1 MATKKITIPV
11 GFQFDDVTGELAN
24 VRKSLSNI
32 KINTNLGDSYSKA
45 FSRAEKEIEKL
56 QQRAA
61 RGFSSQSDIDAY
73 STGLNNVLN
82 ALERIQ
88 TLSGKIKFSD
98 LNLNGE
104 QLKQWNSLKNSLQ
117 SASQILN
124 NFKRNQIDS
133 LFQNNEQFA
142 STMKDVVGLTEQTYK
157 SYGELTSRI
166 NSTTKALQNQE
177 AQQQKNLELA
187 QAQLATYQ
195 GAKKNGGIESI
206 ASQYGH
212 QNKDGKWSFNANQ
225 GKENSAGR
233 TALLDYGKQAG
244 VFSDDDI
251 KRMNSA
257 NVSLQTIVNTFNNQ
271 LSSAIQKAKQDI
283 QDYQTALEQNKQKFE
298 AVKAAMEQLD
308 SALNNGSIQKAQKA
322 YNDAKVALD
331 NFEQSTTNAA
341 QGQAQMRTA
350 MATSTNQLKSYK
362 AELASF
368 RSQLDTM
375 QSADNLFNSLTS
387 SVKQLVGF
395 GAVLTQVRRGIQLA
409 VSQIQELD
417 SAMNG
422 ISVVTNMS
430 TAELWG
436 QIDTYMAIAKQYGV
450 TTEGTYQ
457 VSQLYYQMGLDT
469 NSVMELTTETLK
481 MAKIAN
487 LDYASATDYMT
498 TAMNGFQMAAS
509 DAGRIVDVYSEL
521 AGIAATDTS
530 ELAVAMS
537 KTAAIANSAGM
548 SFEAT
553 SAMLTQMIE
562 STREAPEAL
571 GTSLKTVIARMQE
584 MKSNPTQL
592 IEVDGEAASLNKMD
606 TALSSVGIKLK
617 DASGQFRNLDEV
629 IFELSKIWDTL
640 DRNTQRW
647 IANTAAGSRQQSRFI
662 SLLSDSERLQE
673 LYTAALDSEDAA
685 LVQYSKSL
693 DSMESKLNQLSTS
706 FQQFYM
712 QIFNGETL
720 KAAVEYLTQ
729 FVDKLNEVGPV
740 GAIAIVGSLISA
752 LGSIGMAMSTK
763 IAAAYKTSKE
773 YLDGRKAEIQAIG
786 DSWWDG
792 FVASFVPKVQ
802 TATNQAVQILQNA
815 QTQVQG
821 GTGTPSTTGTP
832 HRRSGRNDGKAR
844 GSIPSTNALDNAT
857 KSENKYAD
865 AAKRAMTG
873 LTKFAP
879 AISLVS
885 TLLYSNADAADKASV
900 TIARLGS
907 FAKIG
912 AGIAQVYSGQ
922 VVSGITTIV
931 SGLAQLIGLEE
942 TAGEKLSR
950 LKKDAEKANIAR
962 AESKTNLTTLDS
974 TYKKYI
980 RLRDA
985 QYESNEAYE
994 EWISYNQQIIS
1005 DYPELATTYDSQ
1017 GTLIAKLAEK
1027 YDALKQS
1034 ADLAYKS
1041 QKKISQDADAEVAS
1055 QPLYKFTAA
1064 GVGNQ
1069 SDKTVQSI
1077 LASVGEA
1084 TTQEEARNYLFQ
1096 KLTGM
1101 SYDDAMSE
1109 WEKNYGNR
1117 SYAEASEY
1125 SQMPIFSYLS
1135 MPKRLAEL
1143 AESDNPQQYWKDN
1156 DFESLMGLTLDD
1168 FLNIWNHYQEILQ
1181 AGSATLYKD
1190 ATTNI
1195 DEAVNELDSS
1205 YSDIQKTILK
1215 TYLQNQLNTLY
1226 TAGEL
1231 TVEKFA
1237 ELYNPSAIN
1246 GFVQAAISTQTQEG
1260 GFLQKYTDEQL
1271 KNLQDIQA
1279 NIANYS
1285 LAAYTALSHEERGAL
1300 SDIYGIS
1307 IDDFLEPITL
1317 YQKKISAL
1325 SGLDN
1330 IGKEEQGKIKDTLIS
1345 LPTNILQNY
1354 FGSLSA
1360 LTKLSTIEGTDKD
1373 TVISGYID
1381 FFSELSQMG
1390 LDYAT
1395 LSSLL
1400 TDADFTTRSGI
1411 LSFADSLEKIGVSL
1425 TSVDLSK
1432 IANLIPISMAD
1443 AEQGLTNLSTQ
1454 LTAAADVIK
1463 DLTGTDTAKQVAA
1476 MQQISSLVG
1485 DTMKVKGEEYKT
1497 SDVLSYIMS
1506 GQDVTGEFQEAIY
1519 DLFIHQAK
1527 VTYSQILDELAEAQ
1541 DASTDEGKK
1550 NLEAIAT
1557 YKTMLDN
1564 IDHIVEKNIGQR
1576 ASNIVTVAEELLQDI
1591 LSGKAASISTNDRQA
1606 LTQAGNEGITIAKM
1620 LEQTSTGTWT
1630 LKKDVTISQFAAAI
1644 QDLIEHGIE
1653 GPGIQLI
1660 KDILAGNQEAFAQAA
1675 QQSDYEKFIQ
1685 PLIDGVSD
1693 SGQIAIDES
1702 FRQTLKDSGL
1712 YDIFSKLFDENAL
1725 TAITG
1730 EYDFTGTVKQY
1741 FDMIEQVIQKIFFG
1755 DDQTQMLAAFKAYR
1769 AKYEAGL
1776 EQSRSYYAADQELD
1790 KALKPNISSAE
1801 VVEITKALIEC
1812 TGSADD
1818 AREAIKRFGLEANKD
1833 FFQTADGKY
1842 GLTTIGKEKIGI
1854 SNLEDRQAV
1863 LKKINELQEQSTGLT
1878 LEEIQ
1883 KNQDLLAIYKA
1894 QLQVLNERQQKVATD
1909 SDNAN
1914 ELLDAPE
1921 EFAKNVISLGDS
1933 LKQLGKT
1940 GYIEIETLSNYMRN
1954 LGDNS
1959 EFVKTLGK
1967 ELDLPAESIGN
1978 VSKTIDA
1985 LYNST
1990 AKLKTIDGKA
2000 MINLGVDL
2008 GSMLTNASS
2017 VDLKGVAQQNID
2029 MLDGMIATLE
2039 ALQAL
2044 EDTKIDGGIKMDMLT
2059 EATFTTTDGKSF
2071 TSFNDLWQ
2079 TFKETAKDDSDLW
2092 VDFAAHVTA
2101 DIQTEEGQRQFIDWL
2116 LSNQALQQSMGI
2128 KTKTLNEDL
2137 ILAINTVVTD
2147 DMTTE
2152 QAQNAIIQFL
2162 EEKKRQ
2168 AKKAVDKTPSTINDT
2183 ITVNT
2188 TFKDG
2193 IITDGRKIAEEM
2205 SNGAMD
2211 EDYKRKRASTDTS
2224 STIQQELVIHSNV
2237 EEVQKAV
2244 DELAKDRTSTL
2255 TIVKKIEEATE
2266 PTSIEP
2272 TTSYD
2277 EKSIPA
2283 IQQTPTPEQQ
2293 KLAQETNDALEETSS
2308 GISAIVEWVKGF
2320 SQRGA
2325 GSQAVAQPLAPPN
2338 KTTTSITPTQT
2349 PSPTATPT
2357 PRQGKGTES
2366 TSTIILEVDDKSA
2379 QQEVNNFLKENDGK
2393 VISFKAEA
2401 DTKQTI
2407 ASADEATQ
2415 EIEGQDPVV
2424 NIDGDPA
2431 DALAETQY
2439 AVGVI
2444 DNSNGTINVGADASA
2459 VYEAVN
2465 DLRNNLS
2472 GVNID
2477 VNLIPTVAAKGKKG
2491 GKDGGLTYTARASG
2505 GGVPKT
2511 ERSLVGELGPELVVH
2526 DNSYRI
2532 VGQYGAEFV
2541 KLNRGDV
2548 VFNASDTAR
2557 LLQNKS
2563 GVRGTALVNG
2573 TGPAY
2578 GSGLSGA
2585 IGALKEARAAWS
2597 SILNSVPDMLKK
2609 GSGGGG
2615 GGGGGGDESEKE
2627 YLMQLEKWFNWL
2639 RRIEEL
2645 ENRITV
2651 LRAKRENLKDGK
2663 QYADSIYEENAYLKK
2678 QSELYAGL
2686 IEEQKAYRKQLRDD
2700 YLKNYSKYFYFIGDA
2715 IQINSDAI
2723 LADTKNNEE
2732 LGDKIQDLIDDYKDV
2747 TEQITDNTEK
2757 LEENKTQMDE
2767 NIKTLRDKYIDME
2780 NEILDALK
2788 NMYQQEIDKKQKA
2801 LDKMKEADDDYLN
2814 ALKKNLDKEKDL
2826 REKSKTQEE
2835 KQTLQRKIALLS
2847 RDTSGANA
2855 KEIADLRKQLR
2866 DMQEE
2871 QYFTDRED
2879 AITSAEDAAQ
2889 AQQDT
2894 LQKEIDNLTEAND
2907 IKLENMRL
2915 YWAEVEDII
2924 NQGSENILTFL
2935 QSYSDSY
2942 MEMSKVQ
2949 QEDYTSTWKQTIDAA
2964 LEYAKDM
2971 QKQFNEIIAEITN
2984 IIKNGVGNTTG
2995 GLESG
3000 SSGNSSKGGSGGYGD
3015 FIGNGN
3021 GNKKDPKNKKDTA
3034 DDVDAVSGADGKP
3047 TNENY
3052 LASLGNGILDYAK
3065 KLWRQVLE
3073 QSQKK
3078 EEVEERGTSKYNS
3091 KNNKTV
3097 IKKTTGGKRTIDRT
3111 FSKYA
3116 SGGYVDYTGLAWVDG
3131 TPSKPETFLS
3141 NADTNLLANFL
3152 KAAHSLELG
3161 LSSSSSVRNSTISG
3175 APTVNVDSVE
3185 INITQAEL
3193 KDDADLNKLSQDLS
3207 QKFLMDIARQS
3218 GNISVS
3224 RR

>member
-117 SASQILN
+117 NATQILN
-124 NFKRNQIDS
+124 NFKRNQINS

-142 STMKDVVGLTEQTYK
+142 STMKNIVGLTEQTYT

-177 AQQQKNLELA
+177 VQQQKNLELA

-195 GAKKNGGIESI
+195 GAKKNGGIEGI

-341 QGQAQMRTA
+341 QGQTQMRTA

-436 QIDTYMAIAKQYGV
+436 QINTYMAIAKQYGV

-815 QTQVQG
+815 QAQVEDE
-821 GTGTPSTTGTP
+821 TNAPATTGIL
-832 HRRSGRNDGKAR
+832 HRRSRRNDGK
-844 GSIPSTNALDNAT
+844 PAT
-857 KSENKYAD
+857 GILKQTTEATERVVNKYD
-865 AAKRAMTG
+865 TLIGAASK
-873 LTKFAP
+873 LAP
-879 AISLVS
+879 IINLVS
-885 TLLYSNADAADKASV
+885 TYFFANADAANTASV
-900 TIARLGS
+900 ALARVTSVAQIGVGVAQVLSNNLAGLLTIA
-907 FAKIG
+907 
-912 AGIAQVYSGQ
+912 
-922 VVSGITTIV
+922 SGI
-931 SGLAQLIGLEE
+931 GQLIGLYES
-942 TAGEKLSR
+942 ANEKIAR
-950 LKKDAEKANIAR
+950 FKKNAESANISR
-962 AESKTNLTTLDS
+962 AESKSNLTTLDS
-974 TYKKYI
+974 AYKKYI

-994 EWISYNQQIIS
+994 EWIKYNQQIIS
-1005 DYPELATTYDSQ
+1005 DYPQLATTYDSQ
-1017 GTLIAKLAEK
+1017 GNLVADLANK
-1027 YDALKQS
+1027 YDALRES
-1034 ADLAYKS
+1034 ADAAYKT
-1041 QKKISQDADAEVAS
+1041 QKKISQEADVQLASESAYKFSAFGIAAANEKTGSNVLSGIGKATNQEQARELLFSAFGVKGPAYKNGLAYQNGQLSPEEYTSGLYDAEVMAREQFLRELLDAADPERYWAENES
-1055 QPLYKFTAA
+1055 QVKEL
-1064 GVGNQ
+1064 
-1069 SDKTVQSI
+1069 SD
-1077 LASVGEA
+1077 
-1084 TTQEEARNYLFQ
+1084 F
-1096 KLTGM
+1096 
-1101 SYDDAMSE
+1101 
-1109 WEKNYGNR
+1109 W
-1117 SYAEASEY
+1117 
-1125 SQMPIFSYLS
+1125 
-1135 MPKRLAEL
+1135 
-1143 AESDNPQQYWKDN
+1143 
-1156 DFESLMGLTLDD
+1156 GLTLDD
-1168 FLNIWNHYQEILQ
+1168 ILNIGTNYDLILQ
-1181 AGSATLYKD
+1181 SGSSTLYKD
-1190 ATTNI
+1190 ASTNI
-1195 DEAVNELDSS
+1195 EETVNALGEAYNET
-1205 YSDIQKTILK
+1205 QKQLLRDF
-1215 TYLQNQLNTLY
+1215 LQNQLDTLY
-1226 TAGEL
+1226 TAGQL
-1231 TVEKFA
+1231 TTDIFTSQYDV
-1237 ELYNPSAIN
+1237 SAIDKTVN
-1246 GFVQAAISTQTQEG
+1246 DAINAQFGESG
-1260 GFLQKYTDEQL
+1260 SLANYTEKEL
-1271 KNLQDIQA
+1271 KKLQDFKA
-1279 NIANYS
+1279 GLATHS
-1285 LAAYTALSHEERGAL
+1285 LKDYKELDQDTKETLK
-1300 SDIYGIS
+1300 DIYGITS
-1307 IDDFLEPITL
+1307 EDFTDPIELYINRIAQIPEAVEKGLTDNTGEFIDDRI
-1317 YQKKISAL
+1317 YQ
-1325 SGLDN
+1325 
-1330 IGKEEQGKIKDTLIS
+1330 
-1345 LPTNILQNY
+1345 
-1354 FGSLSA
+1354 SLSNLPIA
-1360 LTKLSTIEGTDKD
+1360 FLSTYYE
-1373 TVISGYID
+1373 S
-1381 FFSELSQMG
+1381 LSQLFQQTNLG
-1390 LDYAT
+1390 DNKDKVIDDYINLFSQLSSLDLDYST

-1400 TDADFTTRSGI
+1400 TDSDFTTRSGVLAFSDALVKAGI
-1411 LSFADSLEKIGVSL
+1411 
-1425 TSVDLSK
+1425 DLKESG
-1432 IANLIPISMAD
+1432 IDLNETASLIPISMAD
-1443 AEQGLTNLSTQ
+1443 AEQSLTSLQTSMASAADIIKNLQGYDSEKKLAAYNTLST
-1454 LTAAADVIK
+1454 LGIDTDKISALAMGE
-1463 DLTGTDTAKQVAA
+1463 DLTGKITQEVYDKYIS
-1476 MQQISSLVG
+1476 QQ
-1485 DTMKVKGEEYKT
+1485 K
-1497 SDVLSYIMS
+1497 
-1506 GQDVTGEFQEAIY
+1506 A
-1519 DLFIHQAK
+1519 
-1527 VTYSQILDELAEAQ
+1527 
-1541 DASTDEGKK
+1541 
-1550 NLEAIAT
+1550 NLEAI
-1557 YKTMLDN
+1557 
-1564 IDHIVEKNIGQR
+1564 IDSLYNAEGTTDEQR
-1576 ASNIVTVAEELLQDI
+1576 AYLDAISAMIAAFDKEVAEAAGTRATNIVSLV
-1591 LSGKAASISTNDRQA
+1591 LSQMEDVLGGKAPTLSRNDISA
-1606 LTQAGNEGITIAKM
+1606 LQTYAPDMVKM
-1620 LEQTSTGTWT
+1620 LEQTGNNTWT
-1630 LKKDVTISQFAAAI
+1630 LKAGITTKQWADAISGLANSV
-1644 QDLIEHGIE
+1644 DEPGIE
-1653 GPGIQLI
+1653 LVRTLQNSSQEEWDKAVRDADLENFITPMLEAISDGGEITFNEDIYKFLSEQLG
-1660 KDILAGNQEAFAQAA
+1660 KNVVDKML
-1675 QQSDYEKFIQ
+1675 D
-1685 PLIDGVSD
+1685 PD
-1693 SGQIAIDES
+1693 
-1702 FRQTLKDSGL
+1702 
-1712 YDIFSKLFDENAL
+1712 AL
-1725 TAITG
+1725 TAFTSL
-1730 EYDFTGTVKQY
+1730 YDFDGTVKEWL
-1741 FDMIEQVIQKIFFG
+1741 DMVQKIIDKLFPNYH
-1755 DDQTQMLAAFKAYR
+1755 DDFIKWREKNEYGLNQSREYNRAQEKMDKVHQANETPEAMADIVLKMKNMEASTDDATEAVRRFNLEYTDLVQLANGKWGLST
-1769 AKYEAGL
+1769 AGL
-1776 EQSRSYYAADQELD
+1776 KKFELDAQIVSVEDYRNEIAKLKEELLSAQKSGIKGSQEEANRIKTLIALREQELKLLNEKNQLVSQD
-1790 KALKPNISSAE
+1790 
-1801 VVEITKALIEC
+1801 
-1812 TGSADD
+1812 ADD
-1818 AREAIKRFGLEANKD
+1818 YN
-1833 FFQTADGKY
+1833 T
-1842 GLTTIGKEKIGI
+1842 
-1854 SNLEDRQAV
+1854 
-1863 LKKINELQEQSTGLT
+1863 
-1878 LEEIQ
+1878 
-1883 KNQDLLAIYKA
+1883 
-1894 QLQVLNERQQKVATD
+1894 
-1909 SDNAN
+1909 
-1914 ELLDAPE
+1914 LLDAPE
-1921 EFAKNVISLGDS
+1921 NYAKNILSYADE
-1933 LKQLGKT
+1933 LKKAAKT
-1940 GYIEIETLSNYMRN
+1940 GYIEISTLSNVINN
-1954 LGDNS
+1954 LG
-1959 EFVKTLGK
+1959 
-1967 ELDLPAESIGN
+1967 PASNTAKVLSKQLN
-1978 VSKTIDA
+1978 VPLLKDGTANIVALTDA
-1985 LYNST
+1985 LYST
-1990 AKLKTIDGKA
+1990 KKLATIDGKPMVQIGAA
-2000 MINLGVDL
+2000 MANMLQGAAQLDL
-2008 GSMLTNASS
+2008 E
-2017 VDLKGVAQQNID
+2017 GVAQQNID

-2044 EDTKIDGGIKMDMLT
+2044 KDTKIDGGIKMDMLT

-2079 TFKETAKDDSDLW
+2079 TFKETAEDDSDLW
-2092 VDFAAHVTA
+2092 IDFAAHVTA

-2128 KTKTLNEDL
+2128 TSRTVPIDVLTKIQTIDLEDPDS
-2137 ILAINTVVTD
+2137 IDEAKFAI
-2147 DMTTE
+2147 E
-2152 QAQNAIIQFL
+2152 RWLGIIQKNL
-2162 EEKKRQ
+2162 QTTANENPTAIE
-2168 AKKAVDKTPSTINDT
+2168 TTT
-2183 ITVNT
+2183 TVNT
-2188 TFKDG
+2188 TLKDG
-2193 IITDGRKIAEEM
+2193 TITDGRKIAEEM
-2205 SNGAMD
+2205 SDSAMD
-2211 EDYKRKRASTDTS
+2211 EDYRRKRASTDTITTN
-2224 STIQQELVIHSNV
+2224 TIQQELVIHSNV

-2255 TIVKKIEEATE
+2255 TIVKKVEEATE
-2266 PTSIEP
+2266 LTFIEP

-2277 EKSIPA
+2277 ENSIPV

-2308 GISAIVEWVKGF
+2308 GVSAIVEWVKGLP
-2320 SQRGA
+2320 QRGA
-2325 GSQAVAQPLAPPN
+2325 GAQAVAQPLMPPN
-2338 KTTTSITPTQT
+2338 KASTSVASTQT
-2349 PSPTATPT
+2349 PSPTATPA
-2357 PRQGKGTES
+2357 PRQGKETES
-2366 TSTIILEVDDKSA
+2366 TSTITLEVNDKSA
-2379 QQEVNNFLKENDGK
+2379 QQKVDNFLKENDGK

-2407 ASADEATQ
+2407 ASADKATQ
-2415 EIEGQDPVV
+2415 KIEGQDPVV

-2477 VNLIPTVAAKGKKG
+2477 VNLIPTVAARGKKG
-2491 GKDGGLTYTARASG
+2491 GKGGGQVYTARASG

-2511 ERSLVGELGPELVVH
+2511 EQSLVGELGPELVVH

-2585 IGALKEARAAWS
+2585 IGALKKARATWS

-2686 IEEQKAYRKQLRDD
+2686 IEEQKAYRKQLQND

-2767 NIKTLRDKYIDME
+2767 NIKALRDKYIDME

-2788 NMYQQEIDKKQKA
+2788 NMYQQEIDEKQKA

-2971 QKQFNEIIAEITN
+2971 QKQFNEIIAEITETMN
-2984 IIKNGVGNTTG
+2984 SGLGNTTG

-3000 SSGNSSKGGSGGYGD
+3000 SSNNQKGSGNDYGD
-3015 FIGNGN
+3015 LRGSGNDSDKPD
-3021 GNKKDPKNKKDTA
+3021 KKLTDSVLLKNLKKFYELQIRSLQAAKDRANA
-3034 DDVDAVSGADGKP
+3034 D
-3047 TNENY
+3047 
-3052 LASLGNGILDYAK
+3052 LAK
-3065 KLWRQVLE
+3065 KQE
-3073 QSQKK
+3073 IK
-3078 EEVEERGTSKYNS
+3078 RGTSKYNS

-3097 IKKTTGGKRTIDRT
+3097 IKKTTGGKRIIDRT

>member
-24 VRKSLSNI
+24 VKKSLSNI
-32 KINTNLGDSYSKA
+32 KINTNLSDSYTKA

-73 STGLNNVLN
+73 STGLNSVLD

-98 LNLNGE
+98 LILNSE

-117 SASQILN
+117 SATQTLN
-124 NFKRNQIDS
+124 NFKRNQING

-142 STMKDVVGLTEQTYK
+142 STMKNIVGLTEQTYTN
-157 SYGELTSRI
+157 YGDLTSKI

-187 QAQLATYQ
+187 QAQLAAYQ
-195 GAKKNGGIESI
+195 GAKKNGGIESV

-233 TALLDYGKQAG
+233 TALLNYGKQAG

-271 LSSAIQKAKQDI
+271 LSSATKKAKQDI
-283 QDYQTALEQNKQKFE
+283 QDYQGALEQNKQKLE

-308 SALNNGSIQKAQKA
+308 SALNNGSIQNAQNAFNNAKA
-322 YNDAKVALD
+322 ALD
-331 NFEQSTTNAA
+331 NFEQSTTDAA
-341 QGQAQMRTA
+341 RSQANMNTA
-350 MATSTNQLKSYK
+350 MAESNTQLKGYK

-436 QIDTYMAIAKQYGV
+436 QINTYMAIAKQYGV

-469 NSVMELTTETLK
+469 SSVMELTTETLK

-498 TAMNGFQMAAS
+498 TAMNGFQLSAS
-509 DAGRIVDVYSEL
+509 EAGRIVDVYSEL

-592 IEVDGEAASLNKMD
+592 IEVDGETASLNKMD

-720 KAAVEYLTQ
+720 KSAVEYITQ

-740 GAIAIVGSLISA
+740 GAIAIVGSLVSA

-763 IAAAYKTSKE
+763 IAAAYKVSKE
-773 YLDGRKAEIQAIG
+773 FLDKRKTEIQAIG

-792 FVASFVPKVQ
+792 FVVNFVPKVQ
-802 TATNQAVQILQNA
+802 AATNQAVQILQNA
-815 QTQVQG
+815 QTQGQG
-821 GTGTPSTTGTP
+821 
-832 HRRSGRNDGKAR
+832 GRNDGKAR
-844 GSIPSTNALDNAT
+844 GSTPSTDALDNAT
-857 KSENKYAD
+857 KSTNKYAD
-865 AAKRAMTG
+865 ATKWAMNG
-873 LTKFAP
+873 LTKLAP

-900 TIARLGS
+900 TIAKVGS

-912 AGIAQVYSGQ
+912 VGIAQVYSGQ
-922 VVSGITTIV
+922 IISGITTIV

-950 LKKDAEKANIAR
+950 LKKNAEKANIAR
-962 AESKTNLTTLDS
+962 AESKTSLTTLDS

-1017 GTLIAKLAEK
+1017 GNLIAKLAEK
-1027 YDALKQS
+1027 YDVLKQS

-1041 QKKISQDADAEVAS
+1041 QKKISQAADVEVAS
-1055 QPLYKFTAA
+1055 QPLYKFTTA
-1064 GVGNQ
+1064 GVGDQSNKSVQNILNAVGKAANQ
-1069 SDKTVQSI
+1069 K
-1077 LASVGEA
+1077 EA
-1084 TTQEEARNYLFQ
+1084 TNILFEQ
-1096 KLTGM
+1096 LTGM
-1101 SYDDAMSE
+1101 SRDNAIRDWTSIFGD
-1109 WEKNYGNR
+1109 K
-1117 SYAEASEY
+1117 SYEDVIDTNDVTKLT
-1125 SQMPIFSYLS
+1125 P
-1135 MPKRLAEL
+1135 EL
-1143 AESDNPQQYWKDN
+1143 AAAMQLNALLDSGNPR
-1156 DFESLMGLTLDD
+1156 DFWDKYQIGNTQGLSLDD
-1168 FLNIWNHYQEILQ
+1168 ILNITGHYSEILQ
-1181 AGSATLYKD
+1181 SGSSTLYKN
-1190 ATTNI
+1190 ASTNI

-1215 TYLQNQLNTLY
+1215 TYLQNQLNALY

-1237 ELYNPSAIN
+1237 ESYDPFTIN
-1246 GFVQAAISTQTQEG
+1246 GFVQAAIGTQTQEG
-1260 GFLQKYTDEQL
+1260 GFLQKYTEDQL
-1271 KNLQDIQA
+1271 KQIQDFQA
-1279 NIANYS
+1279 GLSTHS
-1285 LAAYTALSHEERGAL
+1285 LKDFENFDYKDALTQ
-1300 SDIYGIS
+1300 IYGITS
-1307 IDDFLEPITL
+1307 EDFTDPIKLYISRIAQIPEAVKKELVDNTGEFIDDRIYQSLSNLPITF
-1317 YQKKISAL
+1317 L
-1325 SGLDN
+1325 STYYESLSQLFQQTNLGDN
-1330 IGKEEQGKIKDTLIS
+1330 KEE
-1345 LPTNILQNY
+1345 
-1354 FGSLSA
+1354 
-1360 LTKLSTIEGTDKD
+1360 
-1373 TVISGYID
+1373 VINDYID
-1381 FFSELSQMG
+1381 LFSQLSSMN
-1390 LDYAT
+1390 LDYST

-1400 TDADFTTRSGI
+1400 TDADFSTRSGVLAFSDALVKAGI
-1411 LSFADSLEKIGVSL
+1411 
-1425 TSVDLSK
+1425 DLKESGIDLNK
-1432 IANLIPISMAD
+1432 TANLIPISMAD

-1454 LTAAADVIK
+1454 VTTAANTIK
-1463 DLTGTDTAKQVAA
+1463 DLTGTDAAKQIAA
-1476 MQQISSLVG
+1476 MQQILNLAG
-1485 DTMKVKGEEYKT
+1485 NTMKVNGHEYAT
-1497 SDVLSYIMS
+1497 SEVLSYITS
-1506 GQDVTGEFQEAIY
+1506 GQDTIGDFQKAIY
-1519 DLFIHQAK
+1519 DLYINQTRT
-1527 VTYSQILDELAEAQ
+1527 TYTQILDELAKAQ
-1541 DASTDEGKK
+1541 DTKTEGQK
-1550 NLEAIAT
+1550 NLEMIAT
-1557 YKTMLDN
+1557 YKAMLSN
-1564 IDHIVEKNIGQR
+1564 IDNMVAENIDQR
-1576 ASNIVTVAEELLQDI
+1576 ASNIVTVAEGLLQDI
-1591 LSGKAASISTNDRQA
+1591 LGGKSTSISTNDRQA
-1606 LTQAGNEGITIAKM
+1606 LMQVGQLGKNVADM
-1620 LEQTSTGTWT
+1620 LEQTSTGVWT
-1630 LKKDVTISQFAAAI
+1630 VKKEYTVSEFATAI
-1644 QDLIEHGIE
+1644 QNLIEDGIID
-1653 GPGIQLI
+1653 PGISLI
-1660 KDILAGNQEAFAQAA
+1660 QEILTNNKDAFAQAA
-1675 QQSDYEKFIQ
+1675 QQSDYDKFIQ
-1685 PLIDGVSD
+1685 PLIDSVND

-1702 FRQTLKDSGL
+1702 FRQVLKDKGL
-1712 YDIFSKLFDENAL
+1712 YDIFSSLFDENAL
-1725 TAITG
+1725 TAITD
-1730 EYDFTGTVKQY
+1730 EYDFTGTVKEY
-1741 FDMIEQVIQKIFFG
+1741 FDKIELIIQQIFSG
-1755 DDQTQMLAAFKAYR
+1755 DSQTQMLAAFKAYR

-1801 VVEITKALIEC
+1801 VAEITKALIEC

-1833 FFQTADGKY
+1833 FFQTSDGKY
-1842 GLTTIGKEKIGI
+1842 GLTAIGREKIGI

-1863 LKKINELQEQSTGLT
+1863 LKKINKLQEESTGLT
-1878 LEEIQ
+1878 FEEVQ

-1914 ELLDAPE
+1914 DLLDAPE

-1954 LGDNS
+1954 LRDNS
-1959 EFVKTLGK
+1959 EFVKTLGR

-2000 MINLGVDL
+2000 MINLGVDIA
-2008 GSMLTNASS
+2008 SMLTDASS
-2017 VDLKGVAQQNID
+2017 IDLKDVAQQNID

-2044 EDTKIDGGIKMDMLT
+2044 EEAGEDIDAGIKIDLLT
-2059 EATFTTTDGKSF
+2059 QATFTDAETGESF
-2071 TSFNDLWQ
+2071 KDFNALWERFKQVAEDEPDLYAQ
-2079 TFKETAKDDSDLW
+2079 LSMHLTESIT
-2092 VDFAAHVTA
+2092 
-2101 DIQTEEGQRQFIDWL
+2101 TEEGQKQVLDWIA
-2116 LSNQALQQSMGI
+2116 SDTGLQQKMGVSSRVVPENVI
-2128 KTKTLNEDL
+2128 
-2137 ILAINTVVTD
+2137 IQINTIDVD
-2147 DMTTE
+2147 DT
-2152 QAQNAIIQFL
+2152 
-2162 EEKKRQ
+2162 
-2168 AKKAVDKTPSTINDT
+2168 DT
-2183 ITVNT
+2183 IDRAQDAISKWLNGLAGT
-2188 TFKDG
+2188 TQQVADDNP
-2193 IITDGRKIAEEM
+2193 ITPEVTITPEI
-2205 SNGAMD
+2205 N
-2211 EDYKRKRASTDTS
+2211 TDTTNS
-2224 STIQQELVIHSNV
+2224 NNWLDRAIETGNKAIAAITEETVSEPAATTVEIEPETTKYDEFVTSTKVPLVQNLEIQSNV

-2255 TIVKKIEEATE
+2255 TIVKKVEEATE
-2266 PTSIEP
+2266 PTFIGP

-2277 EKSIPA
+2277 EKSIPV

-2293 KLAQETNDALEETSS
+2293 KLAQKTTNALEEISS
-2308 GISAIVEWVKGF
+2308 GVPTIAEWVKGL
-2320 SQRGA
+2320 SQRETGA
-2325 GSQAVAQPLAPPN
+2325 EAVARPLPPPN
-2338 KTTTSITPTQT
+2338 QALTSAAPTQT
-2349 PSPTATPT
+2349 PSPAATPA
-2357 PRQGKGTES
+2357 PSQGKGAKS
-2366 TSTIILEVDDKSA
+2366 TLTTILEVDDTSA
-2379 QQEVNNFLKENDGK
+2379 QQEIDNFLTKNNNQ
-2393 VISFKAEA
+2393 VISFKVEG
-2401 DTKQTI
+2401 DTEQTI
-2407 ASADEATQ
+2407 ASADKATQ

-2424 NIDGDPA
+2424 NINGDPA
-2431 DALAETQY
+2431 DALAEAQY

-2444 DNSNGTINVGADASA
+2444 DSSGGTINVGADASE
-2459 VYEAVN
+2459 VYAAVN
-2465 DLRNNLS
+2465 ELKENLS
-2472 GVNID
+2472 NVNIN
-2477 VNLIPTVAAKGKKG
+2477 VNLIPNIGQKNRKG
-2491 GKDGGLTYTARASG
+2491 GTGGKQSYTARANG

-2511 ERSLVGELGPELVVH
+2511 EQALVGELGPELVVH
-2526 DNSYRI
+2526 DNSYRV

-2541 KLNRGDV
+2541 KLNHGDI

-2557 LLQNKS
+2557 LLKHKS

-2578 GSGLSGA
+2578 GSGLSSA
-2585 IGALKEARAAWS
+2585 ISALKEARAAWS

-2615 GGGGGGDESEKE
+2615 GGGGGGDDEKE

-2663 QYADSIYEENAYLKK
+2663 QYANSIYEENAYLKK
-2678 QSELYAGL
+2678 QSGLYAGL
-2686 IEEQKAYRKQLRDD
+2686 IEEQKVYRKQLQDD
-2700 YLKNYSKYFYFIGDA
+2700 YLKNYSKYFYFVGDA
-2715 IQINSDAI
+2715 IQINSEAI

-2767 NIKTLRDKYIDME
+2767 NIKALRDKYIDME
-2780 NEILDALK
+2780 NEILEALK
-2788 NMYQQEIDKKQKA
+2788 NMYQQEIDEKQKA

-2835 KQTLQRKIALLS
+2835 KQALQRKIALLS

-2855 KEIADLRKQLR
+2855 KELADLRQQLR

-2879 AITSAEDAAQ
+2879 AITSAENATQ
-2889 AQQDT
+2889 TQQDA
-2894 LQKEIDNLTEAND
+2894 LQKEIDNLNEANQ
-2907 IKLENMRL
+2907 IKLDNMQL
-2915 YWAEVEDII
+2915 YWEEVQNII
-2924 NQGSENILTFL
+2924 NQGSENILSFL

-2942 MEMSKVQ
+2942 AEMSKIQ
-2949 QEDYTSTWKQTIDAA
+2949 QEDYTNSWKQTIDAA

-2971 QKQFNEIIAEITN
+2971 QKQFDEIIAAMTEALR
-2984 IIKNGVGNTTG
+2984 KSDAGTTG
-2995 GLESG
+2995 GLNTGSG
-3000 SSGNSSKGGSGGYGD
+3000 SGGSDNSGGSGSFKEANSSGD
-3015 FIGNGN
+3015 HGKKISLFDNINAVISN
-3021 GNKKDPKNKKDTA
+3021 IKKKLDANKTS
-3034 DDVDAVSGADGKP
+3034 DVDVVSRADGKAP
-3047 TNENY
+3047 SSFT
-3052 LASLGNGILDYAK
+3052 SFSS
-3065 KLWRQVLE
+3065 VL
-3073 QSQKK
+3073 K
-3078 EEVEERGTSKYNS
+3078 
-3091 KNNKTV
+3091 
-3097 IKKTTGGKRTIDRT
+3097 KKTSTANKKAFTKKYATGGV
-3111 FSKYA
+3111 
-3116 SGGYVDYTGLAWVDG
+3116 VDYTGLAWVDG

-3141 NADTNLLANFL
+3141 AADTNLLANFL
-3152 KAAHSLELG
+3152 KAAHSLTFG
-3161 LSSSSSVRNSTISG
+3161 LSSSSVRSNVSS
-3175 APTVNVDSVE
+3175 APTVNVDTVE

-3193 KDDADLNKLSQDLS
+3193 KDDADLSKLSQDLS

-3218 GNISVS
+3218 GNISIS

>member
-104 QLKQWNSLKNSLQ
+104 QLRQWNSLKNSLQ
-117 SASQILN
+117 NATQILN
-124 NFKRNQIDS
+124 NFKRNQINS

-142 STMKDVVGLTEQTYK
+142 STMKNIVGLTEQTYTN
-157 SYGELTSRI
+157 YGELTSKI

-187 QAQLATYQ
+187 QAQLAAYQ

-251 KRMNSA
+251 NRMNSA

-341 QGQAQMRTA
+341 QGQAQMRAA

-436 QIDTYMAIAKQYGV
+436 QINTYMAIAKQYGV

-592 IEVDGEAASLNKMD
+592 IEMDGEAASLNKMD

-740 GAIAIVGSLISA
+740 GAIAIVGSLVSA

-773 YLDGRKAEIQAIG
+773 YLDGRKTEIQAIG

-792 FVASFVPKVQ
+792 FVAHFVPKVQ

-815 QTQVQG
+815 QAQVEG
-821 GTGTPSTTGTP
+821 ETSAPATTGIL
-832 HRRSGRNDGKAR
+832 HRRSGRNDGK
-844 GSIPSTNALDNAT
+844 PAT
-857 KSENKYAD
+857 GILKQTTEATERVVNKYD
-865 AAKRAMTG
+865 TLIGAASK
-873 LTKFAP
+873 LAP
-879 AISLVS
+879 IINLVS
-885 TLLYSNADAADKASV
+885 TYFFANADAANTASV
-900 TIARLGS
+900 ALARVTSAVQIGVGVAQVLSNNLVGLLTIA
-907 FAKIG
+907 
-912 AGIAQVYSGQ
+912 
-922 VVSGITTIV
+922 SGIGQI
-931 SGLAQLIGLEE
+931 IGLYES
-942 TAGEKLSR
+942 ANEKIAR
-950 LKKDAEKANIAR
+950 FKKNAESANISR
-962 AESKTNLTTLDS
+962 AESKSNLTTLDS
-974 TYKKYI
+974 AYKKYI

-994 EWISYNQQIIS
+994 EWIKYNQQIIS
-1005 DYPELATTYDSQ
+1005 DYPQLATTYDSQ
-1017 GTLIAKLAEK
+1017 GNLVADLANK
-1027 YDALKQS
+1027 YDALRES
-1034 ADLAYKS
+1034 ADAAYKT
-1041 QKKISQDADAEVAS
+1041 QKKISQEADVQLASESAYKFSAFGIAAANEKTGSNVLSGIGKATNQEQARELLFSAFGVKGPAYKNGLAYQNGQLSPEEYISGLYDAEVMAREQFLRELLDAADPERYWAENES
-1055 QPLYKFTAA
+1055 QVKEL
-1064 GVGNQ
+1064 
-1069 SDKTVQSI
+1069 SD
-1077 LASVGEA
+1077 
-1084 TTQEEARNYLFQ
+1084 F
-1096 KLTGM
+1096 
-1101 SYDDAMSE
+1101 
-1109 WEKNYGNR
+1109 W
-1117 SYAEASEY
+1117 
-1125 SQMPIFSYLS
+1125 
-1135 MPKRLAEL
+1135 
-1143 AESDNPQQYWKDN
+1143 
-1156 DFESLMGLTLDD
+1156 GLTLDD
-1168 FLNIWNHYQEILQ
+1168 ILNIGTNYDLILQ
-1181 AGSATLYKD
+1181 SGSSTLYKD
-1190 ATTNI
+1190 ASTNI
-1195 DEAVNELDSS
+1195 EETVNALGEAYNET
-1205 YSDIQKTILK
+1205 QKQLLRDF
-1215 TYLQNQLNTLY
+1215 LQNQLDTLY
-1226 TAGEL
+1226 TAGQL
-1231 TVEKFA
+1231 TTDIFTSQYDV
-1237 ELYNPSAIN
+1237 SAIVETVN
-1246 GFVQAAISTQTQEG
+1246 DAIDAQFGESG
-1260 GFLQKYTDEQL
+1260 SLANYTEKEL
-1271 KNLQDIQA
+1271 KKLQDFKA
-1279 NIANYS
+1279 GLVTHS
-1285 LAAYTALSHEERGAL
+1285 LKDYKELDQDTKETLK
-1300 SDIYGIS
+1300 DIYGITS
-1307 IDDFLEPITL
+1307 EDFTDPIELYINRIAQIPEAVEKGLTDNAGEFIDERIYQSLSNLPVAFLSTYYESLSQLFQQTNLGDNKDKVIDDYINLFS
-1317 YQKKISAL
+1317 QL
-1325 SGLDN
+1325 SSLD
-1330 IGKEEQGKIKDTLIS
+1330 
-1345 LPTNILQNY
+1345 
-1354 FGSLSA
+1354 
-1360 LTKLSTIEGTDKD
+1360 
-1373 TVISGYID
+1373 
-1381 FFSELSQMG
+1381 
-1390 LDYAT
+1390 LDYST

-1400 TDADFTTRSGI
+1400 TDSDFTTRSGVLAFSDALVKAGI
-1411 LSFADSLEKIGVSL
+1411 
-1425 TSVDLSK
+1425 DLKESG
-1432 IANLIPISMAD
+1432 IDLNETASLIPISMAD
-1443 AEQGLTNLSTQ
+1443 AEQSLTSLQTSMASAADIIKNLQGSDSEKKLAAYNTLST
-1454 LTAAADVIK
+1454 LGIDTDKISALAMGE
-1463 DLTGTDTAKQVAA
+1463 DLTGKITQEVYDKY
-1476 MQQISSLVG
+1476 ISPQ
-1485 DTMKVKGEEYKT
+1485 K
-1497 SDVLSYIMS
+1497 
-1506 GQDVTGEFQEAIY
+1506 A
-1519 DLFIHQAK
+1519 
-1527 VTYSQILDELAEAQ
+1527 
-1541 DASTDEGKK
+1541 
-1550 NLEAIAT
+1550 NLEAI
-1557 YKTMLDN
+1557 
-1564 IDHIVEKNIGQR
+1564 IDSLYNAEGTTDEQR
-1576 ASNIVTVAEELLQDI
+1576 AYLDAISAMIAAFDKEVAEAAGTRATNIVSLV
-1591 LSGKAASISTNDRQA
+1591 LSQMEDVLGGKAPTLSRNDISA
-1606 LTQAGNEGITIAKM
+1606 LQTYAPKMVEM
-1620 LEQTSTGTWT
+1620 LEQTGSNTWT
-1630 LKKDVTISQFAAAI
+1630 LKAGITTKQWADAIS
-1644 QDLIEHGIE
+1644 DLAKSVDEPGIE
-1653 GPGIQLI
+1653 L
-1660 KDILAGNQEAFAQAA
+1660 
-1675 QQSDYEKFIQ
+1675 
-1685 PLIDGVSD
+1685 V
-1693 SGQIAIDES
+1693 
-1702 FRQTLKDSGL
+1702 QTLKSRSQEEWDKAVRDADLENFITPMLEAISDGGEITFNE
-1712 YDIFSKLFDENAL
+1712 DIYKFLSEQLGKNVVDKMLDPDAL
-1725 TAITG
+1725 TAFTSL
-1730 EYDFTGTVKQY
+1730 YDFDGTVKEWL
-1741 FDMIEQVIQKIFFG
+1741 DMVQKIIDKLFPDYH
-1755 DDQTQMLAAFKAYR
+1755 DDFIKWREKNEYGLNQSREYNRAQEKMDKVHQANETPEAMADIVLKMKNMEASTDDATEAVRRFNLEYTDLVQLANGKWGLST
-1769 AKYEAGL
+1769 AGL
-1776 EQSRSYYAADQELD
+1776 KKFELDAQIVSVEDYRNEIAKLKEELLSAQKSGIKGSQEEANRIKTLIALREQELKLLNEKNQLVSQD
-1790 KALKPNISSAE
+1790 
-1801 VVEITKALIEC
+1801 
-1812 TGSADD
+1812 ADD
-1818 AREAIKRFGLEANKD
+1818 YN
-1833 FFQTADGKY
+1833 T
-1842 GLTTIGKEKIGI
+1842 
-1854 SNLEDRQAV
+1854 
-1863 LKKINELQEQSTGLT
+1863 
-1878 LEEIQ
+1878 
-1883 KNQDLLAIYKA
+1883 
-1894 QLQVLNERQQKVATD
+1894 
-1909 SDNAN
+1909 
-1914 ELLDAPE
+1914 LLDAPE
-1921 EFAKNVISLGDS
+1921 NYAKNILSYADE
-1933 LKQLGKT
+1933 LKKAAKT
-1940 GYIEIETLSNYMRN
+1940 GYIEISTLSNVINN
-1954 LGDNS
+1954 LGPASNT
-1959 EFVKTLGK
+1959 VKALSK
-1967 ELDLPAESIGN
+1967 QLN
-1978 VSKTIDA
+1978 VPLLKDGTANIVAITDA
-1985 LYNST
+1985 LYST
-1990 AKLKTIDGKA
+1990 KKLATIDGKPMVQIGAA
-2000 MINLGVDL
+2000 MAN
-2008 GSMLTNASS
+2008 MLQGAAQL
-2017 VDLKGVAQQNID
+2017 DLKGVAQQNID

-2044 EDTKIDGGIKMDMLT
+2044 EDVDIDGGIKMDMLT

-2071 TSFNDLWQ
+2071 TSFNDLWK
-2079 TFKETAKDDSDLW
+2079 TFKETAEDDSDLW
-2092 VDFAAHVTA
+2092 IDFAAHVTA

-2116 LSNQALQQSMGI
+2116 LSDQALQQRLGI
-2128 KTKTLNEDL
+2128 KSKTLNEDL

-2147 DMTTE
+2147 DMSTTE
-2152 QAQNAIIQFL
+2152 AEQAILDFL
-2162 EEKKRQ
+2162 EKKKRETQ
-2168 AKKAVDKTPSTINDT
+2168 NVANNNPSTIDST
-2183 ITVNT
+2183 TKVNT
-2188 TFKDG
+2188 TLEDG
-2193 IITDGRKIAEEM
+2193 TITDGRKIAEEM
-2205 SNGAMD
+2205 SDSAMD
-2211 EDYKRKRASTDTS
+2211 EDYKRKRASTDAG
-2224 STIQQELVIHSNV
+2224 TIQQELVIHSNV

-2255 TIVKKIEEATE
+2255 TIVKKVEEATE
-2266 PTSIEP
+2266 PTFIEP

-2277 EKSIPA
+2277 ENSIPV

-2308 GISAIVEWVKGF
+2308 GVSAIVEWVKGLP
-2320 SQRGA
+2320 QRGA
-2325 GSQAVAQPLAPPN
+2325 GAQAVAQPLMPPN
-2338 KTTTSITPTQT
+2338 KASTSAASTQT

-2357 PRQGKGTES
+2357 PKQGKGTES
-2366 TSTIILEVDDKSA
+2366 TSTITLEVDDKSA
-2379 QQEVNNFLKENDGK
+2379 QQEVDNFFKENDGK

-2407 ASADEATQ
+2407 ASTDEATQ

-2477 VNLIPTVAAKGKKG
+2477 VNLIPTVAAKDKKG
-2491 GKDGGLTYTARASG
+2491 GKGGGQVYTARASG

-2511 ERSLVGELGPELVVH
+2511 EQSLVGELGPELVVH

-2686 IEEQKAYRKQLRDD
+2686 IEEQKAYRKQLQND

-2767 NIKTLRDKYIDME
+2767 NIKALRDKYIDME

-2788 NMYQQEIDKKQKA
+2788 NMYQQEIDEKQKA

-3000 SSGNSSKGGSGGYGD
+3000 SSGNSSKGGSGDYGD

-3065 KLWRQVLE
+3065 KLWRQVLA

>member
-117 SASQILN
+117 NATQILN
-124 NFKRNQIDS
+124 NFKRNQING

-142 STMKDVVGLTEQTYK
+142 STMKNIVGLTEQTYT

-177 AQQQKNLELA
+177 VQQQKNLELA

-195 GAKKNGGIESI
+195 GAKKNGGIEGI

-341 QGQAQMRTA
+341 QGQAQMRAA
-350 MATSTNQLKSYK
+350 MTTSTNQLKSYK

-592 IEVDGEAASLNKMD
+592 IEVDGETASLNKMD

-865 AAKRAMTG
+865 ATKRAMTG

-900 TIARLGS
+900 TIARIGS

-1096 KLTGM
+1096 ELTGM

-1125 SQMPIFSYLS
+1125 SQMPIFPYLS

-1463 DLTGTDTAKQVAA
+1463 DLIGTDTAKQVAA

-1541 DASTDEGKK
+1541 DANTDEGKK

-1591 LSGKAASISTNDRQA
+1591 LSGKTASISTNDRQA
-1606 LTQAGNEGITIAKM
+1606 LMQAGNEGITIAKM

-1863 LKKINELQEQSTGLT
+1863 LKKINELQGQSTGLT

-2044 EDTKIDGGIKMDMLT
+2044 EDAEKDIDAGIKIDLLT
-2059 EATFTTTDGKSF
+2059 QATFADTATGESF
-2071 TSFNDLWQ
+2071 DNFNDLWQ
-2079 TFKETAKDDSDLW
+2079 RFKQAAEEEPDLYIQL
-2092 VDFAAHVTA
+2092 AAHVTES
-2101 DIQTEEGQRQFIDWL
+2101 ITTEKGQKQVLDWFA
-2116 LSNQALQQSMGI
+2116 SDTALQQKLGITSRTIPIDVLTKI
-2128 KTKTLNEDL
+2128 KTIDLEDPDSIEEAKFAVERWL
-2137 ILAINTVVTD
+2137 G
-2147 DMTTE
+2147 
-2152 QAQNAIIQFL
+2152 IIQKNL
-2162 EEKKRQ
+2162 QTTANENPTTVETT
-2168 AKKAVDKTPSTINDT
+2168 A
-2183 ITVNT
+2183 TVNT
-2188 TFKDG
+2188 TLKDG
-2193 IITDGRKIAEEM
+2193 TITDGREIAEEM
-2205 SNGAMD
+2205 SNSAMD

-2224 STIQQELVIHSNV
+2224 NTIQQELVIHSNV

-2277 EKSIPA
+2277 ENSIPV

-2325 GSQAVAQPLAPPN
+2325 GSQAVTQPLAPPN
-2338 KTTTSITPTQT
+2338 KTSTSVAPTQT

-2357 PRQGKGTES
+2357 PRQGKGIES
-2366 TSTIILEVDDKSA
+2366 TSTITLEVDDKSA
-2379 QQEVNNFLKENDGK
+2379 QQKVDNFLKENDGK

-2444 DNSNGTINVGADASA
+2444 NNSNGTINVGADASA

-2477 VNLIPTVAAKGKKG
+2477 VNLIPTVAAIGKKG
-2491 GKDGGLTYTARASG
+2491 GKGGGQTYTARASG

-2511 ERSLVGELGPELVVH
+2511 EQSLVGELGPELVVH

-2663 QYADSIYEENAYLKK
+2663 QYADSIYDENAYLKK

-2767 NIKTLRDKYIDME
+2767 NIKILRDKYIDME

-2788 NMYQQEIDKKQKA
+2788 NMYQQEIDNKQKA
-2801 LDKMKEADDDYLN
+2801 LDEMQKADQAYLDS
-2814 ALKKNLDKEKDL
+2814 LKKNLDKEKNL

-2847 RDTSGANA
+2847 RDTSGKNA
-2855 KEIADLRKQLR
+2855 KELADLRQQLR

-2871 QYFTDRED
+2871 QYFNDRED
-2879 AITSAEDAAQ
+2879 AITSAEDATQ
-2889 AQQDT
+2889 AQQDA
-2894 LQKEIDNLTEAND
+2894 LQKEIDNLTEANQ
-2907 IKLENMRL
+2907 IKLDNMKL

-2924 NQGSENILTFL
+2924 NQGSENILSFL
-2935 QSYSDSY
+2935 QAYSDSY
-2942 MEMSKVQ
+2942 MEMSKIQ
-2949 QEDYTSTWKQTIDAA
+2949 QEDYVSTWKQTIDAA

-2971 QKQFNEIIAEITN
+2971 KKQFDEIIAATTEALR
-2984 IIKNGVGNTTG
+2984 KSDADTTG
-2995 GLESG
+2995 GLDSG
-3000 SSGNSSKGGSGGYGD
+3000 SSNNSSGGSGGGSGGALKPGSGKD
-3015 FIGNGN
+3015 SGKD
-3021 GNKKDPKNKKDTA
+3021 NKISDNTLMNNFKKFYELQIKSLQIAKERAEA
-3034 DDVDAVSGADGKP
+3034 DYKAKQEAANNRGQSG
-3047 TNENY
+3047 Y
-3052 LASLGNGILDYAK
+3052 S
-3065 KLWRQVLE
+3065 
-3073 QSQKK
+3073 
-3078 EEVEERGTSKYNS
+3078 S
-3091 KNNKTV
+3091 KNNKT
-3097 IKKTTGGKRTIDRT
+3097 IKKTTSGGKRTIQRS

-3175 APTVNVDSVE
+3175 VPTVNVDSVE

>member
-24 VRKSLSNI
+24 VRKGLSNI

-73 STGLNNVLN
+73 STGLNNVLD

-195 GAKKNGGIESI
+195 GVKKNGGIESI
-206 ASQYGH
+206 ASQYGR

-271 LSSAIQKAKQDI
+271 LSSATQKAKQDI
-283 QDYQTALEQNKQKFE
+283 QDYQTALEQNKQKLE

-341 QGQAQMRTA
+341 QGQAQMRAA

-606 TALSSVGIKLK
+606 TALSSVGISLK

-740 GAIAIVGSLISA
+740 GAIAIVGSLVSA

-763 IAAAYKTSKE
+763 IAAAYKTAKE

-792 FVASFVPKVQ
+792 FVANFVPKVQ

-821 GTGTPSTTGTP
+821 GTSVPVTPGTP
-832 HRRSGRNDGKAR
+832 H
-844 GSIPSTNALDNAT
+844 PTNALDNAT

-1125 SQMPIFSYLS
+1125 SQMPIFPYLS

-1156 DFESLMGLTLDD
+1156 DLESLMGLTLDD

-1205 YSDIQKTILK
+1205 YSEIQKTILK
-1215 TYLQNQLNTLY
+1215 TYLQNQLNALY

-1237 ELYNPSAIN
+1237 ESYDPSAIDR
-1246 GFVQAAISTQTQEG
+1246 FVQAAISTQTQEG

-1285 LAAYTALSHEERGAL
+1285 LAAYTAFSHEERGAL

-1317 YQKKISAL
+1317 YQKKISTL

-1330 IGKEEQGKIKDTLIS
+1330 IGKEEQEKIKDTLIS

-1411 LSFADSLEKIGVSL
+1411 LSFADSLEKIGVNL

-1591 LSGKAASISTNDRQA
+1591 LSGKTASISTNDRQA
-1606 LTQAGNEGITIAKM
+1606 LMQAGNEGITIAKM

-1630 LKKDVTISQFAAAI
+1630 LKKDITISQFAAAI
-1644 QDLIEHGIE
+1644 KDLIEHGIE

-1660 KDILAGNQEAFAQAA
+1660 KDILTGNQEAFAQAA
-1675 QQSDYEKFIQ
+1675 QQLDYEKFIQ

-1863 LKKINELQEQSTGLT
+1863 LKKINELQGQPTGLT
-1878 LEEIQ
+1878 LDEIQ

-1933 LKQLGKT
+1933 LKQLSKT

-1978 VSKTIDA
+1978 VSKTIGA

-2017 VDLKGVAQQNID
+2017 IDLKGVAQQNID

-2044 EDTKIDGGIKMDMLT
+2044 ENTDIDGGIKMDMLT

-2071 TSFNDLWQ
+2071 RSFNDLWQ
-2079 TFKETAKDDSDLW
+2079 TFKETAEDDSDLW
-2092 VDFAAHVTA
+2092 IDFAAHVTA

-2128 KTKTLNEDL
+2128 KTKTINEDL
-2137 ILAINTVVTD
+2137 ILAINTVVED
-2147 DMTTE
+2147 GMSTE
-2152 QAQNAIIQFL
+2152 QAEQAVLDFL
-2162 EEKKRQ
+2162 EKKKRETQ
-2168 AKKAVDKTPSTINDT
+2168 NVANNNPSTIDST
-2183 ITVNT
+2183 TKVNT
-2188 TFKDG
+2188 TLEDG
-2193 IITDGRKIAEEM
+2193 TITDGRRIAEEM

-2211 EDYKRKRASTDTS
+2211 EDYKRKRASTDTITTN
-2224 STIQQELVIHSNV
+2224 TIQQELVIHSNV

-2255 TIVKKIEEATE
+2255 TIVKKVEEATE
-2266 PTSIEP
+2266 PTFIEP

-2277 EKSIPA
+2277 EKSIPV
-2283 IQQTPTPEQQ
+2283 IQQTSSPEQEKLVQ
-2293 KLAQETNDALEETSS
+2293 KNTDALQEINS
-2308 GISAIVEWVKGF
+2308 GVHTIAEGVKGF
-2320 SQRGA
+2320 SQRGTGA
-2325 GSQAVAQPLAPPN
+2325 QAVAQPLMPPN
-2338 KTTTSITPTQT
+2338 KTPTSVAPTQT
-2349 PSPTATPT
+2349 PSPTATPA

-2393 VISFKAEA
+2393 VISFKVEA

-2407 ASADEATQ
+2407 TSADEATQ
-2415 EIEGQDPVV
+2415 EIKGQDPVV

-2491 GKDGGLTYTARASG
+2491 GKGGGLTYTARASG

-2585 IGALKEARAAWS
+2585 IDALKEARAAWS

-2615 GGGGGGDESEKE
+2615 GGGGGGDENEKE
-2627 YLMQLEKWFNWL
+2627 YLMQLERWFNWL

-2686 IEEQKAYRKQLRDD
+2686 IEEQKAYRKQLQSD
-2700 YLKNYSKYFYFIGDA
+2700 YLKDYSKYFYFIGDA

-2767 NIKTLRDKYIDME
+2767 NIKALRDKYIDME

-2788 NMYQQEIDKKQKA
+2788 NMYQQEIDEKQKA

-2889 AQQDT
+2889 AKQDT

-2971 QKQFNEIIAEITN
+2971 QKQFNEIIAEITEAIN
-2984 IIKNGVGNTTG
+2984 SGLGNTTG

-3000 SSGNSSKGGSGGYGD
+3000 SSGGSSKGGSGGYDYGD
-3015 FIGNGN
+3015 LQKNG
-3021 GNKKDPKNKKDTA
+3021 KDKD
-3034 DDVDAVSGADGKP
+3034 
-3047 TNENY
+3047 
-3052 LASLGNGILDYAK
+3052 
-3065 KLWRQVLE
+3065 
-3073 QSQKK
+3073 
-3078 EEVEERGTSKYNS
+3078 
-3091 KNNKTV
+3091 KNNKNNSTWPGFASV
-3097 IKKTTGGKRTIDRT
+3097 FGDSLKAAYKKLAQIRDRADSSAYWSAKKDKQYMNKVSNVASKVAAGVKIASHIKSLTTTKKDKIARK
-3111 FSKYA
+3111 KYA

>member
-11 GFQFDDVTGELAN
+11 GFQFDDVTGELTN
-24 VRKSLSNI
+24 VKKSLSNI
-32 KINTNLGDSYSKA
+32 KINTNLGDSYAKA
-45 FSRAEKEIEKL
+45 FNKAEKEIEKL

-73 STGLNNVLN
+73 GNGLNNVLD

-88 TLSGKIKFSD
+88 KLSGKIKFSD
-98 LNLNGE
+98 LNLNGD

-117 SASQILN
+117 SATQVLN
-124 NFKRNQIDS
+124 NFKRNQINS

-142 STMKDVVGLTEQTYK
+142 STMKNIVGLTEQTYT
-157 SYGELTSRI
+157 SYGDLTSKI
-166 NSTTKALQNQE
+166 NSATKALQNQE
-177 AQQQKNLELA
+177 TQQQKNLELA
-187 QAQLATYQ
+187 QAQLAAYQ
-195 GAKKNGGIESI
+195 ATQGKGGIESV
-206 ASQYGH
+206 ASRYGH
-212 QNKDGKWSFNANQ
+212 QNKEGKWSFNANQ
-225 GKENSAGR
+225 GKEGSEGR
-233 TALLDYGKQAG
+233 TALLDYGKQTG

-257 NVSLQTIVNTFNNQ
+257 NVSLQTIVNTYNNQ
-271 LSSAIQKAKQDI
+271 LSSAVQKAKQDI
-283 QDYQTALEQNKQKFE
+283 LDYQAALEQNKQKLND
-298 AVKAAMEQLD
+298 VKTAMASLD
-308 SALNNGSIQKAQKA
+308 EALNNGSIQNAQAA
-322 YNDAKVALD
+322 YNNAKAALD
-331 NFEQSTTNAA
+331 NFEQSTTHAA
-341 QGQAQMRTA
+341 QSQVNLGTA
-350 MATSTNQLKSYK
+350 MGTSNAQLKSYK

-368 RSQLDTM
+368 RSQLETM
-375 QSADNLFNSLTS
+375 QSADNLFNTLTS

-409 VSQIQELD
+409 VSQIQDLD

-430 TAELWG
+430 TADLWG
-436 QIDTYMAIAKQYGV
+436 QINTYMAIAKQYGV

-457 VSQLYYQMGLDT
+457 VSQLYYQMGLDS

-498 TAMNGFQMAAS
+498 TAMNGFQLSAA
-509 DAGRIVDVYSEL
+509 DASRIVDVYSEL

-537 KTAAIANSAGM
+537 KTSAIANSAGM

-562 STREAPEAL
+562 QTREAPEAL
-571 GTSLKTVIARMQE
+571 GTSLKTVISRFQE
-584 MKSNPTQL
+584 LKANPTQL
-592 IEVDGEAASLNKMD
+592 LEIDGEAASLNKMD
-606 TALSSVGIKLK
+606 SALASVGISLK
-617 DASGQFRNLDEV
+617 DTSGQFRDLDDV
-629 IFELSKIWDTL
+629 IFELSKIWDSL

-729 FVDKLNEVGPV
+729 FVDKLNEIGPV
-740 GAIAIVGSLISA
+740 GAIAVVGSLISA
-752 LGSIGMAMSTK
+752 LSSIGMAMSTK

-773 YLDGRKAEIQAIG
+773 YLDGRKAKIQAIG

-815 QTQVQG
+815 PTQVQG
-821 GTGTPSTTGTP
+821 GTGTITEGT
-832 HRRSGRNDGKAR
+832 
-844 GSIPSTNALDNAT
+844 
-857 KSENKYAD
+857 EQ
-865 AAKRAMTG
+865 AAKGAEKVAS
-873 LTKFAP
+873 KFDKVVGIANKAVP
-879 AISLVS
+879 AISLIS
-885 TLLYSNADAADKASV
+885 TVLFSVADASNKTSVAVAKLGSAVQFGVGVAQLASGDPMGLL
-900 TIARLGS
+900 TMFSSFNQIIGLIETASEEAARL
-907 FAKIG
+907 AKN
-912 AGIAQVYSGQ
+912 V
-922 VVSGITTIV
+922 
-931 SGLAQLIGLEE
+931 
-942 TAGEKLSR
+942 EKT
-950 LKKDAEKANIAR
+950 NIAR
-962 AESKTNLTTLDS
+962 AEAKTNLTNLDNA
-974 TYKKYI
+974 YKKYI

-994 EWISYNQQIIS
+994 DWINYNQQLIS
-1005 DYPELATTYDSQ
+1005 QYPGVEVVYNSQ
-1017 GTLIAKLAEK
+1017 GDAILQLA
-1027 YDALKQS
+1027 DNFDNLKQS
-1034 ADLAYKS
+1034 AETAYEASVKAYEFDL
-1041 QKKISQDADAEVAS
+1041 QVQAS
-1055 QPLYKFTAA
+1055 QPYYGLESA
-1064 GVGNQ
+1064 GVFTGL
-1069 SDKTVQSI
+1069 SDKTKNNIDKAYKLSQKNGTSIWDELAQFTSNGRGQLLVPDIAKVLKNAASNTTGYSYIEDLAKQEIGRGSDLTKEQEREIRAAQVILGMGLNTSFVKSYDLKSSQITSSSNQSLQKQALANAQKAINDEVVKGSLTQELGSVILNKVTQDLEQAVQQEDFATKGYDIYNISNIGGTLNGIKKDLLDNFGDDVITQAQSI
-1077 LASVGEA
+1077 ADIK
-1084 TTQEEARNYLFQ
+1084 TQL
-1096 KLTGM
+1096 
-1101 SYDDAMSE
+1101 SYDDYNNLPSDSKIKQA
-1109 WEKNYGNR
+1109 
-1117 SYAEASEY
+1117 
-1125 SQMPIFSYLS
+1125 
-1135 MPKRLAEL
+1135 LAEIYGITEETFSEPIDNITSQITSLEGNAGQLWNESNTTWVKPLLQSLPQNVL
-1143 AESDNPQQYWKDN
+1143 AYVKDT
-1156 DFESLMGLTLDD
+1156 FS
-1168 FLNIWNHYQEILQ
+1168 
-1181 AGSATLYKD
+1181 
-1190 ATTNI
+1190 
-1195 DEAVNELDSS
+1195 ELDKLSS
-1205 YSDIQKTILK
+1205 EGRNKGEISSIIDQ
-1215 TYLQNQLNTLY
+1215 Y
-1226 TAGEL
+1226 T
-1231 TVEKFA
+1231 
-1237 ELYNPSAIN
+1237 
-1246 GFVQAAISTQTQEG
+1246 
-1260 GFLQKYTDEQL
+1260 
-1271 KNLQDIQA
+1271 NL
-1279 NIANYS
+1279 
-1285 LAAYTALSHEERGAL
+1285 LFAL
-1300 SDIYGIS
+1300 SDS
-1307 IDDFLEPITL
+1307 DIDAGTL
-1317 YQKKISAL
+1317 
-1325 SGLDN
+1325 
-1330 IGKEEQGKIKDTLIS
+1330 
-1345 LPTNILQNY
+1345 
-1354 FGSLSA
+1354 
-1360 LTKLSTIEGTDKD
+1360 
-1373 TVISGYID
+1373 
-1381 FFSELSQMG
+1381 
-1390 LDYAT
+1390 AT
-1395 LSSLL
+1395 LLS
-1400 TDADFTTRSGI
+1400 DADFTTRSGWQAFLNALI
-1411 LSFADSLEKIGVSL
+1411 ASGNTGKEIAEQFEDVPDTI
-1425 TSVDLSK
+1425 SVT
-1432 IANLIPISMAD
+1432 MAD
-1443 AEQGLTNLSTQ
+1443 AEQGLTSLQTSMTS
-1454 LTAAADVIK
+1454 AADIIK
-1463 DLTGTDTAKQVAA
+1463 NLQGSDSEKKLAAYKTLNSLMPNYTQEIMALANGEDPTGEITQKIYEVYIGKAKEDLQKIISSLREKGVTSEEEKELQAVEAMMASFDSEVANAAGTRATNIVSLVLSQINDIINGKSSTFSRNDYQTIQNLAEAGNIYAEEMLNMLTQTGTDTFSIKEGVTANEWASAVSGLANSVEESGMEFVNSMKNQSQVAWDKA
-1476 MQQISSLVG
+1476 IH
-1485 DTMKVKGEEYKT
+1485 DTNM
-1497 SDVLSYIMS
+1497 SD
-1506 GQDVTGEFQEAIY
+1506 
-1519 DLFIHQAK
+1519 
-1527 VTYSQILDELAEAQ
+1527 
-1541 DASTDEGKK
+1541 
-1550 NLEAIAT
+1550 
-1557 YKTMLDN
+1557 
-1564 IDHIVEKNIGQR
+1564 
-1576 ASNIVTVAEELLQDI
+1576 IVT
-1591 LSGKAASISTNDRQA
+1591 
-1606 LTQAGNEGITIAKM
+1606 
-1620 LEQTSTGTWT
+1620 
-1630 LKKDVTISQFAAAI
+1630 
-1644 QDLIEHGIE
+1644 
-1653 GPGIQLI
+1653 
-1660 KDILAGNQEAFAQAA
+1660 
-1675 QQSDYEKFIQ
+1675 
-1685 PLIDGVSD
+1685 PLIDAVND
-1693 SGQIAIDES
+1693 SG
-1702 FRQTLKDSGL
+1702 
-1712 YDIFSKLFDENAL
+1712 DISFDEDTYKYFEQHFSEDFMKKFSDQLA
-1725 TAITG
+1725 TFTDQ
-1730 EYDFTGTVKQY
+1730 YDFNGTVKEWFDIIQY
-1741 FDMIEQVIQKIFFG
+1741 EVLPTLFDG
-1755 DDQTQMLAAFKAYR
+1755 DELVKVTKDFQNYR

-1790 KALKPNISSAE
+1790 KALKPDISSAE
-1801 VVEITKALIEC
+1801 VAEITKALMEC

-1883 KNQDLLAIYKA
+1883 KNQDSLAIYKA

-2044 EDTKIDGGIKMDMLT
+2044 EDAGKDIDAGIKIDLLT
-2059 EATFTTTDGKSF
+2059 QATFTDTATGESF
-2071 TSFNDLWQ
+2071 DNFNDLWQ
-2079 TFKETAKDDSDLW
+2079 RFKQAAEEEPDLYIQL
-2092 VDFAAHVTA
+2092 AAHVTES
-2101 DIQTEEGQRQFIDWL
+2101 ITTEKGQKQVLDWFA
-2116 LSNQALQQSMGI
+2116 SDTALQQKLGITSRTIPIDVLTKI
-2128 KTKTLNEDL
+2128 KTIDLEDPDSIEEAKFAVERWL
-2137 ILAINTVVTD
+2137 G
-2147 DMTTE
+2147 
-2152 QAQNAIIQFL
+2152 IIQKNL
-2162 EEKKRQ
+2162 QTTANENPTMVETT
-2168 AKKAVDKTPSTINDT
+2168 A
-2183 ITVNT
+2183 TVNT
-2188 TFKDG
+2188 TLKDG
-2193 IITDGRKIAEEM
+2193 TITDGRKIAEEM
-2205 SNGAMD
+2205 SNSAMD

-2237 EEVQKAV
+2237 KEVQKAV

-2255 TIVKKIEEATE
+2255 TIVKKVEEATE
-2266 PTSIEP
+2266 PTFIEP

-2277 EKSIPA
+2277 ENSIPV

-2415 EIEGQDPVV
+2415 EIKGQDPVV

-2491 GKDGGLTYTARASG
+2491 GKGGGQTYTARASG

-2511 ERSLVGELGPELVVH
+2511 EQSLVGELGPELVVH

-2663 QYADSIYEENAYLKK
+2663 QYADSIYDENAYLKK

-2971 QKQFNEIIAEITN
+2971 QKQFNEIIAEITEAIN
-2984 IIKNGVGNTTG
+2984 SGLGDTTG
-2995 GLESG
+2995 GLENG
-3000 SSGNSSKGGSGGYGD
+3000 SSNGSKGKDYDGSFNSD
-3015 FIGNGN
+3015 NE
-3021 GNKKDPKNKKDTA
+3021 KNKKPPKKKTSLIDKTLPVLAKIKEAINITTRSDSSAYWSAQKDKKKRVITNKKVTA
-3034 DDVDAVSGADGKP
+3034 
-3047 TNENY
+3047 T
-3052 LASLGNGILDYAK
+3052 
-3065 KLWRQVLE
+3065 
-3073 QSQKK
+3073 
-3078 EEVEERGTSKYNS
+3078 NS
-3091 KNNKTV
+3091 KLISTVVGKTPDK
-3097 IKKTTGGKRTIDRT
+3097 IKK
-3111 FSKYA
+3111 KYA
-3116 SGGYVDYTGLAWVDG
+3116 SGGLVDYTGIAQVDG
-3131 TPSKPETFLS
+3131 TPSKPEAFLS

-3161 LSSSSSVRNSTISG
+3161 LSSSSSVRNSAVSG

-3185 INITQAEL
+3185 INITQADL

-3218 GNISVS
+3218 GNISIS

>member
-24 VRKSLSNI
+24 VKKSLSNI
-32 KINTNLGDSYSKA
+32 KINTNLSDSYTKA

-73 STGLNNVLN
+73 STGLNSVLD

-98 LNLNGE
+98 LILNSE
-104 QLKQWNSLKNSLQ
+104 QLKQWSSLKNSLQ
-117 SASQILN
+117 SATQTLN
-124 NFKRNQIDS
+124 NFKRNQING

-142 STMKDVVGLTEQTYK
+142 STMKNIVGLTEQTYTN
-157 SYGELTSRI
+157 YGELTSRI

-177 AQQQKNLELA
+177 TQQQKNLELA
-187 QAQLATYQ
+187 QAQLAAYQ
-195 GAKKNGGIESI
+195 GAKKNGGIESV

-271 LSSAIQKAKQDI
+271 LSSATKKAKQDI
-283 QDYQTALEQNKQKFE
+283 QDYQSALEQNKQKLE

-308 SALNNGSIQKAQKA
+308 SALNNGSIQNAQNAFNNAKA
-322 YNDAKVALD
+322 ALD
-331 NFEQSTTNAA
+331 NFEQSTTDAARSQANMNAA
-341 QGQAQMRTA
+341 
-350 MATSTNQLKSYK
+350 MAESNTQLKGYK

-436 QIDTYMAIAKQYGV
+436 QINTYMAIAKQYGV

-469 NSVMELTTETLK
+469 SSVMELTTETLK

-498 TAMNGFQMAAS
+498 TAMNGFQLSANE
-509 DAGRIVDVYSEL
+509 AGRIVDVYSEL

-592 IEVDGEAASLNKMD
+592 IEVDGETASLNKMD

-720 KAAVEYLTQ
+720 KSAVEYITQ

-740 GAIAIVGSLISA
+740 GAVAIVGSLVSA

-763 IAAAYKTSKE
+763 ITAAYKVSKE
-773 YLDGRKAEIQAIG
+773 FLDGRKAEIQAVG

-792 FVASFVPKVQ
+792 FIANFVPKVQ

-821 GTGTPSTTGTP
+821 ETSTPTATGTL

-844 GSIPSTNALDNAT
+844 GSTPSTDALKQASEGAEKVANKTGLIANAASKAAPAVSLLST
-857 KSENKYAD
+857 YLFSVAD
-865 AAKRAMTG
+865 A
-873 LTKFAP
+873 
-879 AISLVS
+879 
-885 TLLYSNADAADKASV
+885 SNRASV
-900 TIARLGS
+900 ALS
-907 FAKIG
+907 AVSSVAQIG
-912 AGIAQVYSGQ
+912 VGIAQLYSGNL
-922 VVSGITTIV
+922 VGLLTIFSGFNQI
-931 SGLAQLIGLEE
+931 IGIIE
-942 TAGEKLSR
+942 TAS
-950 LKKDAEKANIAR
+950 EKAARLAKNVEKSNISR
-962 AESKTNLTTLDS
+962 AEAKSNLTNLDS
-974 TYKKYI
+974 AYKKYV

-994 EWISYNQQIIS
+994 DWINYNQQLISQYPEIAYTYDEQGNKILSLAENYLTLKNNAEKAYEASAKIYEQDLIAQSQDSFFSLEKSGAFMGLSDKGKEWMSQAYSLSRQNNIDIFSVLPGIISSDDLAQQYLGKVIRTAKNGSNYNYIEELANKSLTALDILNNPELYNMVHAAKTLQKQGFSTSYIKAYDLRTQDISYN
-1005 DYPELATTYDSQ
+1005 AN
-1017 GTLIAKLAEK
+1017 A
-1027 YDALKQS
+1027 ALKNQALTNAESVVSKMVDSGAINEEMKNVLLNAVNSAIDAVSNRDDFSTLYEQYLTVDKIGSYVTQS
-1034 ADLAYKS
+1034 YNNLINKYGEKLLSSAEEITQTKGQYSAIDFSDLPEETRRVISEAFGITLDQYKVQADNY
-1041 QKKISQDADAEVAS
+1041 ISQAKNFSGNLSWGEEGTTAYQTMLGSYTKLLYNIPANLMANVFDQLKSLDELEKQGLDTDDASRIAS
-1055 QPLYKFTAA
+1055 QTVVLFSELFT
-1064 GVGNQ
+1064 
-1069 SDKTVQSI
+1069 
-1077 LASVGEA
+1077 
-1084 TTQEEARNYLFQ
+1084 
-1096 KLTGM
+1096 
-1101 SYDDAMSE
+1101 
-1109 WEKNYGNR
+1109 
-1117 SYAEASEY
+1117 
-1125 SQMPIFSYLS
+1125 
-1135 MPKRLAEL
+1135 
-1143 AESDNPQQYWKDN
+1143 SDNFNY
-1156 DFESLMGLTLDD
+1156 
-1168 FLNIWNHYQEILQ
+1168 
-1181 AGSATLYKD
+1181 
-1190 ATTNI
+1190 
-1195 DEAVNELDSS
+1195 
-1205 YSDIQKTILK
+1205 
-1215 TYLQNQLNTLY
+1215 NQL
-1226 TAGEL
+1226 
-1231 TVEKFA
+1231 
-1237 ELYNPSAIN
+1237 S
-1246 GFVQAAISTQTQEG
+1246 
-1260 GFLQKYTDEQL
+1260 
-1271 KNLQDIQA
+1271 NLIQDID
-1279 NIANYS
+1279 
-1285 LAAYTALSHEERGAL
+1285 LTTRTGWLE
-1300 SDIYGIS
+1300 
-1307 IDDFLEPITL
+1307 FL
-1317 YQKKISAL
+1317 SAL
-1325 SGLDN
+1325 SQLGED
-1330 IGKEEQGKIKDTLIS
+1330 GQ
-1345 LPTNILQNY
+1345 ILADKY
-1354 FGSLSA
+1354 SA
-1360 LTKLSTIEGTDKD
+1360 MARL
-1373 TVISGYID
+1373 
-1381 FFSELSQMG
+1381 M
-1390 LDYAT
+1390 
-1395 LSSLL
+1395 
-1400 TDADFTTRSGI
+1400 
-1411 LSFADSLEKIGVSL
+1411 
-1425 TSVDLSK
+1425 
-1432 IANLIPISMAD
+1432 PISIAD
-1443 AEQGLTNLSTQ
+1443 AEQGLSNLSTQ
-1454 LTAAADVIK
+1454 VTTAAGTIK
-1463 DLTGTDTAKQVAA
+1463 DLTGTDAAKQITA
-1476 MQQISSLVG
+1476 MQQVLNLAG
-1485 DTMKVKGEEYKT
+1485 NTMKVNGHEYAT
-1497 SDVLSYIMS
+1497 SDVLSYITS
-1506 GQDVTGEFQEAIY
+1506 GQDTTGDFQKAIY
-1519 DLFIHQAK
+1519 DLYINQTK
-1527 VTYSQILDELAEAQ
+1527 VTYTQILDELAKAQ
-1541 DASTDEGKK
+1541 DTKTEEGQK
-1550 NLEAIAT
+1550 NLEMIAT
-1557 YKTMLDN
+1557 YKAMLSN
-1564 IDHIVEKNIGQR
+1564 IDNMVAENIGQR
-1576 ASNIVTVAEELLQDI
+1576 ASNIITVAEGLLQDI
-1591 LSGKAASISTNDRQA
+1591 LGGKSTSISTNDRQA
-1606 LTQAGNEGITIAKM
+1606 LMQAGQMGKNVADM
-1620 LEQTSTGTWT
+1620 LEQTSTGVWT
-1630 LKKDVTISQFAAAI
+1630 LKKEHTVSEFATAI
-1644 QDLIEHGIE
+1644 QSLIGDGIID
-1653 GPGIQLI
+1653 PGISLI
-1660 KDILAGNQEAFAQAA
+1660 QEILTNNKDAFAQAA
-1675 QQSDYEKFIQ
+1675 QQSDYDKFIQ
-1685 PLIDGVSD
+1685 PLIDSVND

-1702 FRQTLKDSGL
+1702 FRQVLKDKGL
-1712 YDIFSKLFDENAL
+1712 YDIFSSLFDENAL
-1725 TAITG
+1725 TAITD
-1730 EYDFTGTVKQY
+1730 EYDFTGTVKEY
-1741 FDMIEQVIQKIFFG
+1741 FDKIELIIQQIFSG
-1755 DDQTQMLAAFKAYR
+1755 DSQTQMLAAFKAYR

-1801 VVEITKALIEC
+1801 VAEITKALIEC

-1833 FFQTADGKY
+1833 FFQTSDGKY
-1842 GLTTIGKEKIGI
+1842 GLTAIGREKIGI

-1863 LKKINELQEQSTGLT
+1863 LKKINELQEESTGLT
-1878 LEEIQ
+1878 FEEVQ

-1914 ELLDAPE
+1914 DLLDAPE

-1954 LGDNS
+1954 LRDNS
-1959 EFVKTLGK
+1959 EFVKTLGR

-2000 MINLGVDL
+2000 MINLGVDIA
-2008 GSMLTNASS
+2008 SMLTDASS
-2017 VDLKGVAQQNID
+2017 IDLKDVAQQNID

-2044 EDTKIDGGIKMDMLT
+2044 EEAGEDINAGIKIDLLT
-2059 EATFTTTDGKSF
+2059 QATFTDAETGDSFDNFNALWERFKQVAEDEPDLYAQLSMHLTESITTEKGQKQVLDWIASDTGLQQKMGVSSRVVPENVIIQINNIDVDDNGESRFKAQDAINRWLKGVNNIAQETADKNPINTNVKVEPTITTD
-2071 TSFNDLWQ
+2071 TENNNDWLDRAIE
-2079 TFKETAKDDSDLW
+2079 TGNKAIAAIKEGTVSEP
-2092 VDFAAHVTA
+2092 AATTVEIEPETTKYDEFVTA
-2101 DIQTEEGQRQFIDWL
+2101 TKVPLVQNLEIQ
-2116 LSNQALQQSMGI
+2116 
-2128 KTKTLNEDL
+2128 
-2137 ILAINTVVTD
+2137 
-2147 DMTTE
+2147 
-2152 QAQNAIIQFL
+2152 
-2162 EEKKRQ
+2162 
-2168 AKKAVDKTPSTINDT
+2168 
-2183 ITVNT
+2183 
-2188 TFKDG
+2188 
-2193 IITDGRKIAEEM
+2193 
-2205 SNGAMD
+2205 
-2211 EDYKRKRASTDTS
+2211 
-2224 STIQQELVIHSNV
+2224 SNV

-2255 TIVKKIEEATE
+2255 TIVKKVEEATE
-2266 PTSIEP
+2266 PTFIEP

-2277 EKSIPA
+2277 EKSIPV

-2293 KLAQETNDALEETSS
+2293 KLAQKTTNALEEISS
-2308 GISAIVEWVKGF
+2308 GVPTIAEWVKGL
-2320 SQRGA
+2320 SQRETGA
-2325 GSQAVAQPLAPPN
+2325 EAVARPLPPN
-2338 KTTTSITPTQT
+2338 QALTSAAPTQT
-2349 PSPTATPT
+2349 PSPAATPA
-2357 PRQGKGTES
+2357 PSQGKGAKS
-2366 TSTIILEVDDKSA
+2366 TLTTVLEVDDTSA
-2379 QQEVNNFLKENDGK
+2379 QQEIDNFLTKNNNQ
-2393 VISFKAEA
+2393 VISFKVEG
-2401 DTKQTI
+2401 DTEQTI
-2407 ASADEATQ
+2407 ASADKATQ

-2424 NIDGDPA
+2424 NINGDPA
-2431 DALAETQY
+2431 DALAEAQY

-2444 DNSNGTINVGADASA
+2444 DSSGGTINVGADASE
-2459 VYEAVN
+2459 VYAAVN
-2465 DLRNNLS
+2465 ELKDNLS
-2472 GVNID
+2472 NVNIN
-2477 VNLIPTVAAKGKKG
+2477 VNLIPNIGQQNRKG
-2491 GKDGGLTYTARASG
+2491 GKGAPRTYTARANG

-2511 ERSLVGELGPELVVH
+2511 EQALVGELGPELVVH
-2526 DNSYRI
+2526 DNSYRV

-2541 KLNRGDV
+2541 KLNHGDI

-2557 LLQNKS
+2557 LLKHKS

-2578 GSGLSGA
+2578 GSGLSSA
-2585 IGALKEARAAWS
+2585 ISALKEARAAWS

-2615 GGGGGGDESEKE
+2615 GGGGGGDDEKE

-2663 QYADSIYEENAYLKK
+2663 QYANSIYEENAYLKK
-2678 QSELYAGL
+2678 QSGLYAGL
-2686 IEEQKAYRKQLRDD
+2686 IEEQKVYRKQLQDD
-2700 YLKNYSKYFYFIGDA
+2700 YLKNYSKYFYFVGDA
-2715 IQINSDAI
+2715 IQINSEAI

-2767 NIKTLRDKYIDME
+2767 NIKALRDKYIDME
-2780 NEILDALK
+2780 NEILEALK
-2788 NMYQQEIDKKQKA
+2788 NMYQQEIDEKQKA

-2835 KQTLQRKIALLS
+2835 KQALQRKIALLS

-2855 KEIADLRKQLR
+2855 KELADLRQQLR

-2879 AITSAEDAAQ
+2879 AITSAENATQ
-2889 AQQDT
+2889 TQQDA
-2894 LQKEIDNLTEAND
+2894 LQKEIDNLNEANQ
-2907 IKLENMRL
+2907 IKLDNMQL
-2915 YWAEVEDII
+2915 YWEEVQNII
-2924 NQGSENILTFL
+2924 NQGSENILSFL

-2942 MEMSKVQ
+2942 AEMSKIQ
-2949 QEDYTSTWKQTIDAA
+2949 QEDYTNSWKQTIDAA

-2971 QKQFNEIIAEITN
+2971 QKQFDEIIAAMTEALR
-2984 IIKNGVGNTTG
+2984 KSDAGTTG
-2995 GLESG
+2995 GLNTGSGAGGSDNSGESG
-3000 SSGNSSKGGSGGYGD
+3000 SFKEANSSGD
-3015 FIGNGN
+3015 HGKKNSLFDNINAVISN
-3021 GNKKDPKNKKDTA
+3021 IKKKLDANKTN
-3034 DDVDAVSGADGKP
+3034 DVDVVSRADGKAP
-3047 TNENY
+3047 SSFT
-3052 LASLGNGILDYAK
+3052 SFSS
-3065 KLWRQVLE
+3065 VL
-3073 QSQKK
+3073 K
-3078 EEVEERGTSKYNS
+3078 
-3091 KNNKTV
+3091 
-3097 IKKTTGGKRTIDRT
+3097 KKTSTANKKAFTK
-3111 FSKYA
+3111 KYA
-3116 SGGYVDYTGLAWVDG
+3116 SGGVVDYTGLAWVDG

-3141 NADTNLLANFL
+3141 AADTNLLANFL
-3152 KAAHSLELG
+3152 KAAHSLTFG
-3161 LSSSSSVRNSTISG
+3161 LSSSSVRSNVSS
-3175 APTVNVDSVE
+3175 APTVNVDTVE

-3193 KDDADLNKLSQDLS
+3193 KDDADLSKLSQDLS

-3218 GNISVS
+3218 GNISIS